1 MDFKIHEWQRDSET
15 TSTDV
20 AVLNVVINMHALWR
34 IMETRQSLKSCCHHD
49 FIEKQS
55 NATLRKSILC
65 MEKVNRSKIAYTT
78 YIPCAKLRK
87 FPHWRIWIE
96 HNYHIIMLHSMI
108 VITWQTLNWNH
119 YSITCWEISWYELP
133 STQQHASYIDV
144 FGRCA
149 NEWIFTINKN
159 KPKSALM
166 ENLS

>member
-78 YIPCAKLRK
+78 YIQCAKLRK
-87 FPHWRIWIE
+87 FSHWRVWIG

-108 VITWQTLNWNH
+108 VITWQTLNWNY

-133 STQQHASYIDV
+133 STQQHASY
-144 FGRCA
+144 RCVWTMCKWM
-149 NEWIFTINKN
+149 NITINKN

>member
-1 MDFKIHEWQRDSET
+1 MYSDESWKRDR
-15 TSTDV
+15 V
-20 AVLNVVINMHALWR
+20 WNHVVIMISSKNNRTPPFESRSYVW
-34 IMETRQSLKSCCHHD
+34 KS
-49 FIEKQS
+49 K
-55 NATLRKSILC
+55 
-65 MEKVNRSKIAYTT
+65 SKIAYTT

-119 YSITCWEISWYELP
+119 YSITCWEISLYELP
-133 STQQHASYIDV
+133 STQQHASY
-144 FGRCA
+144 RCVWTMCKWM
-149 NEWIFTINKN
+149 NITINKN